1 MTGSNIQAP
10 AYQRE
15 VTVLAQSAATLAL
28 ARLGHGLDQSSAYIT
43 TACTYQSCDVVSCG
57 LPVTVEATLTGF
69 PAEPVSPGG
78 FKICAE
84 LA

>member
-28 ARLGHGLDQSSAYIT
+28 THLGHGLDQSSAYIT
-43 TACTYQSCDVVSCG
+43 TACTCQSCDVVSCG
-57 LPVTVEATLTGF
+57 MPAARYRRSNIDWIPRRTGRTRW
-69 PAEPVSPGG
+69 VQD
-78 FKICAE
+78 
-84 LA
+84 LR

>member
-28 ARLGHGLDQSSAYIT
+28 THLGHGLDQSPISPLHAPASPAMWYR
-43 TACTYQSCDVVSCG
+43 AVCP
-57 LPVTVEATLTGF
+57 LP
-69 PAEPVSPGG
+69 S
-78 FKICAE
+78 KQH
-84 LA
+84 